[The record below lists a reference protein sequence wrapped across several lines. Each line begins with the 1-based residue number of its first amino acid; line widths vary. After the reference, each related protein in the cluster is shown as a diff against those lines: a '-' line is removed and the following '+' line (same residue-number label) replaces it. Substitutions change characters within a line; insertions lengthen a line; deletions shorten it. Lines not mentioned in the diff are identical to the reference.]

1 MRTAGEHRSTR
12 RGRILA
18 LALLALAVAA
28 AFYASH
34 RSATHPTTDDATI
47 DADVVHI
54 AAAVGGRIIQIAV
67 EENSRVAKG
76 DLLFQIDPLPYRLAL
91 AQAEAD
97 LEIARGELDTRK
109 RVLATERSNAAIAA
123 DEARRARTNGE
134 LAARTVER
142 LGPLAERGFVPTQ
155 QFDQAQVAQHDAAT
169 SLRQAEEQEAAAHRA
184 IGTEAA
190 AEALVRAREAAVAI
204 ATRALEDTTVRAPHD
219 GRIVG
224 LSIRSG
230 EVVIPAQALF
240 TLIDTEVWYAVAN
253 FRETELKAI
262 AVGDCATTYSMIER
276 GRPLKG
282 TVDGI
287 GWGVF
292 DEERINLPR
301 SVPYVERSLNW
312 VRVAQRFPV
321 RIRLANPQ
329 PQLVRLGASAVVE
342 IKHGPACP

>member
-1 MRTAGEHRSTR
+1 MKTAGQQRSTS

-18 LALLALAVAA
+18 LAILAIGVAA

-47 DADVVHI
+47 DADVVHV

-67 EENSRVAKG
+67 AENSSVSKG
-76 DLLFQIDPLPYRLAL
+76 DLLFQIDPLPYRLAV

-97 LEIARGELDTRK
+97 LELARGELDTRR

-123 DEARRARTNGE
+123 DQARRARTNGE

-169 SLRQAEEQEAAAHRA
+169 SLRQAEEQEAAARRA

-190 AEALVRAREAAVAI
+190 AEALVRAREAALAI

-219 GRIVG
+219 GRVVG
-224 LSIRSG
+224 LSITSG

-240 TLIDTEVWYAVAN
+240 TLIDTEAWYAVAN

-262 AVGDCATTYSMIER
+262 AIGDCVTAYSMIER
-276 GRPLKG
+276 RQPLKG
-282 TVDGI
+282 TVEGI
-287 GWGVF
+287 GFGST
-292 DEERINLPR
+292 RRGAHQSAALRPLCRAIAQLGTGRATLP
-301 SVPYVERSLNW
+301 
-312 VRVAQRFPV
+312 
-321 RIRLANPQ
+321 
-329 PQLVRLGASAVVE
+329 GA
-342 IKHGPACP
+342 GPACESAAAVREARR